1 LIYQLYIQING
12 LNPDMSIFQ
21 SIILGIVQGITEFL
35 PISSSAHLVIVP
47 FLLKWEIPSETAFV
61 FNILV
66 QVASLVGV
74 FVFFWRDIYR
84 ILHAMLSGI
93 VSKKPFAD
101 QEARLGWYLILATVP
116 AGLIGLFLKDQVEAT
131 FNSPT
136 ITAFFLLVTATLLV
150 IAERVG
156 KRNRDLERMEWKD
169 SVLIGLFQAI
179 AIFPGVSRSGSTIT
193 GGMVRDLERPP
204 AARFA
209 FLMSIPIMLA
219 AGLVG
224 GIDLLEV
231 PNLSSIFPILIPGFV
246 VSAVVS
252 FFAIGW
258 LIRFLNRYPLYVFSV
273 YCVGLSI
280 LTLLTA
286 AYRG

>member
-1 LIYQLYIQING
+1 
-12 LNPDMSIFQ
+12 MSIFQ

-231 PNLSSIFPILIPGFV
+231 PNLSSILPILIPGFV

>member
-1 LIYQLYIQING
+1 
-12 LNPDMSIFQ
+12 MSIFQ

-35 PISSSAHLVIVP
+35 PISSSAHLVIIP
-47 FLLKWEIPSETAFV
+47 YLFNWDIPSETAFV

-74 FVFFWRDIYR
+74 FAFFWRDIYR
-84 ILHAMLSGI
+84 ILKAMLSGI
-93 VSKKPFAD
+93 VAKKPFTD
-101 QEARLGWYLILATVP
+101 QDARLGWFLILATIP
-116 AGLIGLFLKDQVEAT
+116 AGLIGLMLKDQVEAT
-131 FNSPT
+131 FDSPT
-136 ITAFFLLVTATLLV
+136 ITAFFLLITAALLV

-156 KRNRDLERMEWKD
+156 KRNRDLDRLNWKD
-169 SVLIGLFQAI
+169 SILIGLFQAI

-193 GGMVRDLERPP
+193 GGMVRDLGRPP

-209 FLMSIPIMLA
+209 FLMSIPVMLA
-219 AGLVG
+219 AGLLG

-231 PNLSSIFPILIPGFV
+231 PNLSSLLPVFIPGFV

-252 FFAIGW
+252 FLSIGW
-258 LIRFLNRYPLYVFSV
+258 LIRFLNRYPLYVFSI
-273 YCVGLSI
+273 YCVGLSVV
-280 LTLLTA
+280 TLLTV

>member
-1 LIYQLYIQING
+1 
-12 LNPDMSIFQ
+12 MSIFQ

>member
-1 LIYQLYIQING
+1 MIYQLYIQING

>member
-1 LIYQLYIQING
+1 MN
-12 LNPDMSIFQ
+12 IFQ

-47 FLLKWEIPSETAFV
+47 YLLNWEIPPETAFV

-74 FVFFWRDIYR
+74 FAFFWRDISR
-84 ILHAMLSGI
+84 ILRSMLSGI
-93 VSKKPFAD
+93 ISKKPFEE
-101 QEARLGWYLILATVP
+101 QEAKLGWYLILATIP
-116 AGLIGLFLKDQVEAT
+116 AGLFGLLLKDQVEAA

-136 ITAFFLLVTATLLV
+136 ITAFFLLVTAALLA

-156 KRNRDLERMEWKD
+156 KRSRSLEKLGWKD
-169 SVLIGLFQAI
+169 SLIIGLFQAI
-179 AIFPGVSRSGSTIT
+179 AIFPGISRSGSTIT
-193 GGMVRDLERPP
+193 GGMIRDLERPA

-219 AGLVG
+219 AGILG

-231 PNLSSIFPILIPGFV
+231 PNLSTLLPVFIPGFII
-246 VSAVVS
+246 SAVVS
-252 FFAIGW
+252 FLAIGW

-280 LTLLTA
+280 LTYLTVA
-286 AYRG
+286 FRG